1 MASSGKKRAVKKTK
15 SKAMGSRRRPSRS
28 SGPGLLRKI
37 IPVVIV
43 STILAI
49 LGSAG
54 YFGYHAVVA
63 SSFFKVKNELIE
75 VVGLPDNTEGRAR
88 SQEIKKLVTNLVR
101 QETSSDAADARQHS
115 FLLDLELIGQKVGE
129 LTYVKTV
136 AVSRRMP
143 DGLRISVLQR
153 ERAAVFRIEGQDIW
167 FDEDGERLDLVKK
180 GDPDA
185 PFVMRGLNSAE
196 TPAAV
201 EENKKR
207 IELYGRLKTEWAQHD
222 LAERVTEVDATD
234 LRNLRVSVQSDGGPS
249 VLIIGNEDFVNRLKM
264 GIEAKAQYETTTGP
278 VQSVDVV
285 NGSPVVVP
293 RAKGK

>member
-15 SKAMGSRRRPSRS
+15 SKAMGSRRRPSRA
-28 SGPGLLRKI
+28 SGPGLLRKL

-43 STILAI
+43 AAILAV

-54 YFGYHAVVA
+54 YFGYQAVVA
-63 SSFFKVKNELIE
+63 SNFFKVKSELIE
-75 VVGLPDNTEGRAR
+75 VVGLPDNAEGRAR
-88 SQEIKKLVTNLVR
+88 SQEIKKLVTNLVK
-101 QETSSDAADARQHS
+101 QETSSENVDARQHS

-143 DGLRISVLQR
+143 DGLRVSVLQR

-196 TPAAV
+196 TPAAL

-234 LRNLRVSVQSDGGPS
+234 LRNLRVTVESEGGPS
-249 VLIIGNEDFVNRLKM
+249 VLIIGSEDFVNRLRM
-264 GIEAKAQYETTTGP
+264 GIEAKAQYETSTGP